1 MSDEGVAE
9 HRADEDPATGGR
21 DPGET
26 QKQPLYSKGR
36 AESAEEAARRSDEL
50 ACKLAYECGWRL
62 CEDSLRT
69 LEAQRTRAVALLSV
83 AIIAAGAVASV
94 FLSGGLTED
103 FGCIGILGWIAFAA
117 GTATVT
123 VCTAVV
129 AWPITTETA
138 LRPAKIIAH
147 YVTPQEPGRRPT
159 WVHKNLASDLD
170 RAFGDMTSTLKIR
183 NRFYKWSILGA
194 LVVLAGVGIVVLDV
208 VF

>member
-1 MSDEGVAE
+1 MSDEVVAA
-9 HRADEDPATGGR
+9 HPADEDPATGGG

-26 QKQPLYSKGR
+26 ERQAIRGIER
-36 AESAEEAARRSDEL
+36 GESAGDAARRSDEL

-69 LEAQRTRAVALLSV
+69 LEAQRTRAVALMSV
-83 AIIAAGAVASV
+83 TIIAGGAVASV

-103 FGCIGILGWIAFAA
+103 FGCAGVLGWIAFAA
-117 GTATVT
+117 GTAAVT

-170 RAFGDMTSTLKIR
+170 RAFGDMTSTLVTR

-194 LVVLAGVGIVVLDV
+194 LVVLAGVGMVVLDV
-208 VF
+208 VL

>member
-1 MSDEGVAE
+1 MSDEAAAE
-9 HRADEDPATGGR
+9 HPADDNPAPGGS
-21 DPGET
+21 DPGR
-26 QKQPLYSKGR
+26 PPHSSGR
-36 AESAEEAARRSDEL
+36 GESAEDDARRSDEL

-83 AIIAAGAVASV
+83 TIIAAGAVASV

-103 FGCIGILGWIAFAA
+103 FGCAGVLGWIAFAA

-147 YVTPQEPGRRPT
+147 YVTPQDPGRRPT
-159 WVHKNLASDLD
+159 WVHKNLANDLD
-170 RAFGDMTSTLKIR
+170 RAFGDMTSTLNTR
-183 NRFYKWSILGA
+183 NEFYKWSIRGA

-208 VF
+208 II